1 MKNKRNRIIV
11 LIFIIILILI
21 TAFLIFKLFDIKK
34 NKNNIE
40 PTSVNNVIENEIEN
54 NVIDEENNQN
64 NVEDNNTI
72 NTAID
77 TNNEN
82 NNQVVDKDE
91 VDKETIK
98 KEEDN
103 KEKAVNI
110 VKDNW
115 GEDETVYF
123 SFDSINSE
131 GKYLVCVRDK
141 STTQA
146 LYWYTVDV
154 ETGTFEIE

>member
-1 MKNKRNRIIV
+1 MKNKRNRMIV

-40 PTSVNNVIENEIEN
+40 PTSVNNVIENKIEN
-54 NVIDEENNQN
+54 NVIEENNDN

-72 NTAID
+72 NTTID

-98 KEEDN
+98 KEEDK

-146 LYWYTVDV
+146 LYWYTVNV